1 LAERAVKTVSAWQR
15 AMGLMFRKSLP
26 EGEALWII
34 PCNGVHTW
42 FMRFP
47 IDIVVL
53 DKELRVL
60 AMRRAVKPWRMVLP
74 MKGAKSVLELEAGA
88 AEGLAVGEKCR
99 VSRDEGNGLE
109 SADFADERR

>member
-1 LAERAVKTVSAWQR
+1 
-15 AMGLMFRKSLP
+15 MGLMFQKSLP
-26 EGEALWII
+26 EGAALWII

-53 DKELRVL
+53 DKDLNVL
-60 AMRRAVKPWRMVLP
+60 AVRHAVKTWRMVLP

-88 AEGLAVGEKCR
+88 AKGLAVGEK
-99 VSRDEGNGLE
+99 VAF
-109 SADFADERR
+109 SADDAGNV